1 MYRLKAVEIKGIKY
15 QQGSVVVLKVE
26 QDIPQFGKLVEVILT
41 PSKQYL
47 FVILQLATLQYQHHY
62 HAYEV
67 CTTDE
72 IAVCKCQDMYD
83 YHPLELTVA
92 YGSSRH
98 NMVSL
103 KYHVF

>member
-1 MYRLKAVEIKGIKY
+1 M
-15 QQGSVVVLKVE
+15 VLKVE
-26 QDIPQFGKLVEVILT
+26 EDIPQFGKLIELILT

-47 FVILQLATLQYQHHY
+47 FVTLQLTTMQYQHHY
-62 HAYEV
+62 YAYEV

-72 IAVCKCQDMYD
+72 IVVCTCQDLCD